1 MRHRPS
7 NVLLFAPSCGP
18 GGRSLPRSSTAPR
31 SGRAIPRL
39 AALACAAA
47 VAAAT
52 GLAAGELPTPESAF
66 GFAPCAERQLA
77 TYEQIESYFRQLDAA
92 TDRMQVFD
100 IGKTAEGRTQIL
112 SIISS
117 EENMVQLER
126 WREISE
132 RLARARDLDEET
144 ARALAREGKAVVWID
159 FGLHSTER
167 AHAQTAPWMAYKA
180 VSEESPEMKAIRDQV
195 VFLLLPNMNP
205 DGTTLVTEWYRETVG
220 TPYEDS
226 GPPELYQKYV
236 GHDNNRDWFMFNQPE
251 TRNVGRLLYHEW
263 YPQIVYNQHQEAPF
277 PARIFL
283 PPFEDPMNPHI
294 PPLVMRGIN
303 LVGEAM
309 GRRFDQEGK
318 SGALSRVSFDT
329 WWNGGMRTAPY
340 YHNMVGIL
348 TETGHSSPAPADYD
362 RSKFPR
368 YFGDTGVS
376 TLEPSTFY
384 PNPFQGGEWRFR
396 DSCEYMITGSMAV
409 LDIGAKRREEW
420 LYDIYRMGRAAIE
433 AGADETYVVP
443 AGQWDDGTAARLVDT
458 LRWGGVEVERATA
471 PFTAGEGEGRRE
483 YAAGSYLVRGG
494 QAFRPYLTDLLN
506 PQDYPDRRLY
516 PDGPPELPYDIT
528 GWTLPL
534 QMGVRVDRH
543 NRALKAPTEPV
554 EWAATPSAPVH
565 GRGRWGWA
573 IDPRANDAFTV
584 VNRLLAAGVE
594 ISRLAAPLRAAGQ
607 EWPAGA
613 FVVEAGDAA
622 SRALE
627 DAAGELG
634 VERVALSGP
643 PDGER
648 VEVRRPRIG
657 IYHAWG
663 GNMDEGWTRWVLEQ
677 FEFLFTEVY
686 DADVRAGG
694 LAERFDVL
702 LLPDASYRSML
713 TGLDADLAPER
724 YAGGMTTRGILHLVE
739 FVERGGTLVAMDS
752 ASELPLLL
760 LGLEVRDVTEGQRSE
775 RFFIPGSLLGL
786 EVDTAHPLAW
796 GMQPDAT
803 GFFARSP
810 AFEIGR
816 PASRS
821 ERQRGI
827 EPEPPENVTVAAR
840 WAKDDLLRSGWM
852 LGPEVI
858 RGKAAVVEAVYGE
871 GKVVLLGLRSQHR
884 GQPHGTFKLLFN
896 AILRGEG

>member
-1 MRHRPS
+1 MTQRPRT
-7 NVLLFAPSCGP
+7 LLSPPARVARRGP
-18 GGRSLPRSSTAPR
+18 GTAIALLL
-31 SGRAIPRL
+31 G
-39 AALACAAA
+39 AALA
-47 VAAAT
+47 AT
-52 GLAAGELPTPESAF
+52 PGLARNELPTPESAF
-66 GFAPCAERQLA
+66 GFVPCADRQLA
-77 TYEQIESYFRQLDAA
+77 TYEQIEGYFRQLDAA
-92 TDRMQVFD
+92 TERIQVFD

-117 EENMVQLER
+117 EENMAQLER

-132 RLARARDLDEET
+132 RLARAKDLDDET
-144 ARALAREGKAVVWID
+144 ARGLAREGKAVVWID

-167 AHAQTAPWMAYKA
+167 AHAQTAPWMAYQA
-180 VSEESPEMKAIRDQV
+180 VSAETPEMRAIRDQV
-195 VFLLLPNMNP
+195 IFLLLPNMNP
-205 DGTTLVTEWYRETVG
+205 DGTTLVTEWYRQNVG
-220 TPYEDS
+220 TPYEES

-251 TRNVGRLLYHEW
+251 TRNVGRLLYHQW

-283 PPFEDPMNPHI
+283 PPFEDPMNPNI

-348 TETGHSSPAPADYD
+348 TETGHSSPAPAVYD
-362 RSKFPR
+362 REKLPR
-368 YFGDTGVS
+368 SFGDTGVS

-396 DSCEYMITGSMAV
+396 DSCEYMLTGSMAV
-409 LDIGAKRREEW
+409 LDIGARRREEW
-420 LYDIYRMGRAAIE
+420 LYDIYRMGRAAIA

-443 AGQWDDGTAARLVDT
+443 ADQWDDGTAAKLVDV

-471 PFTAGEGEGRRE
+471 PFSAGEGDQRRE
-483 YAAGSYLVRGG
+483 HAAGSYLIRGA
-494 QAFRPYLTDLLN
+494 QAFRPHLTDLLN
-506 PQDYPDRRLY
+506 PQVYPDRRLY
-516 PDGPPELPYDIT
+516 PGGPPELPYDIT

-543 NRALKAPTEPV
+543 DHAVKARSEPV
-554 EWAATPSAPVH
+554 DWAVAPEATVH
-565 GRGRWGWA
+565 GRGSWGWT

-584 VNRLLAAGVE
+584 VNRLLTAGVE
-594 ISRLAAPLRAAGQ
+594 VSRLAAPLRQAGQ

-613 FVVEAGDAA
+613 FVVAA
-622 SRALE
+622 SDQARRILN
-627 DAAGELG
+627 DATTALG
-634 VERVALSGP
+634 VERIALTGP
-643 PDGER
+643 PAGELSP
-648 VEVRRPRIG
+648 VRRPRLG

-677 FEFLFTEVY
+677 FEFPYSRVH
-686 DADVRAGG
+686 DAEVRAGE
-694 LAERFDVL
+694 LRDRFDVL
-702 LLPDASYRSML
+702 LLPDAGYRSML
-713 TGLDADLAPER
+713 TGLDADLMPER
-724 YAGGMTTRGILHLVE
+724 YAGGMTPRGVFHLVE

-760 LGLEVRDVTEGQRSE
+760 LGLEVRDVTAGLPND
-775 RFFIPGSLLGL
+775 RFFIPGSLLAL
-786 EVDTAHPLAW
+786 EVDPAHPLAW
-796 GMQPDAT
+796 GMQADAT

-810 AFEIGR
+810 AFEVGR
-816 PASRS
+816 SASRS
-821 ERQRGI
+821 ERQRGV
-827 EPEPPENVTVAAR
+827 EPAPPEDVTVVAR
-840 WAKDDLLRSGWM
+840 WASDDLLRSGWV

-858 RGKAAVVEAVYGE
+858 HGKAAVIEARYGD
-871 GKVVLLGLRSQHR
+871 GRVVLLGLRSQHR

-896 AILRGEG
+896 AILRGGA